1 MIAERF
7 RPRIALLRG
16 FVQKAQVRPNGS
28 QALTAILGLAILGVS
43 GSLLLGPNG
52 LRRLR
57 ELRTERQQLAEN
69 ALLLMDGN
77 RRLREEIDRLQ
88 HDPEYLERIA
98 RRELQR
104 VQPNEVVYRFNGSAR
119 R

>member
-1 MIAERF
+1 M
-7 RPRIALLRG
+7 
-16 FVQKAQVRPNGS
+16 RPNGS
-28 QALTAILGLAILGVS
+28 QALTAILGLAILAVA

-88 HDPEYLERIA
+88 HDPDYLEWIA
-98 RRELQR
+98 RKELQR
-104 VQPNEVVYRFNGSAR
+104 VQPNEVVYRFSSGTKR
-119 R
+119 